1 MTTPGLGI
9 AELDLRLRRR
19 STIGYAVGMAVYTFV
34 VVALYPAMRNDTG
47 LDQLTQSNPTF
58 AALFGATGSLTSPSG
73 WVNVNIYANF
83 LPLVILVLTMGYGA
97 ASIAG
102 QDEDGTLG
110 SLAALP
116 VSRTQI
122 LTQKLLALLVQAV
135 PVALLTAAFVVVGR
149 GFQLQVGLGALT
161 GATIGALLMGLDFGI
176 LAMLLGAWT
185 GSRGLAL
192 GVTSGLAAASYLVSS
207 LAPVSSWIRP
217 LRFGSLFYYSVGNGQ
232 LTGGLSWGSV
242 GVLVAVGAV
251 LTALTFRTFARLD
264 VH

>member
-1 MTTPGLGI
+1 MTLGV

-19 STIGYAVGMAVYTFV
+19 STIGYAVGMAIYTFI
-34 VVALYPAMRNDTG
+34 VVALYPAMKNDTG

-83 LPLVILVLTMGYGA
+83 LPLIILVLTMGYGA
-97 ASIAG
+97 SCIAG

-116 VSRTQI
+116 VSRTGI
-122 LTQKLLALLVQAV
+122 LAQKLLALTVQAV
-135 PVALLTAAFVVVGR
+135 PVAALTMAFVLVGR
-149 GFQLQVGLGALT
+149 GFQLPVDLGPLA
-161 GATIGALLMGLDFGI
+161 GATVGAFLMGLDFGV

-192 GVTSGLAAASYLVSS
+192 GVASGLAAASYLVSS

-217 LRFGSLFYYSVGNGQ
+217 LRLGSLFYYAVGDGQ
-232 LTGGLSWGSV
+232 LTSGLSLTSWV
-242 GVLVAVGAV
+242 VLVGVGAV
-251 LTALTFRTFARLD
+251 LVAATVRVFARLD

>member
-1 MTTPGLGI
+1 MSLAV
-9 AELDLRLRRR
+9 AELDMRLRRR
-19 STIGYAVGMAVYTFV
+19 STIGYAVGMAVYTFLV
-34 VVALYPAMRNDTG
+34 VVLYPAMKNDTG

-83 LPLVILVLTMGYGA
+83 LPLIILVLTMGYGA
-97 ASIAG
+97 SSIAG

-116 VSRTQI
+116 LSRPRI
-122 LTQKLLALLVQAV
+122 LTQKLIALVVQAI
-135 PVALLTAAFVVVGR
+135 PVAVLTAVFVVVGR
-149 GFQLQVGLGALT
+149 GFQLQVDLGPLT
-161 GATIGALLMGLDFGI
+161 GATVGALLMGLDFGI
-176 LAMLLGAWT
+176 FAMLLGAWT

-192 GVTSGLAAASYLVSS
+192 GVASGLAAASYLISS

-232 LTGGLSWGSV
+232 LAGGLSLASAA
-242 GVLVAVGAV
+242 VLVAVGAV
-251 LTALTFRTFARLD
+251 LTVATYRAFARLD